1 MPARSAAS
9 VTDASPHTLWDAIAG
24 RIRAQLSETAFAMW
38 FGAARPLAFDGYA
51 LRIGV
56 PNEFTRNWIAGHYA
70 DVVDDATGVAEG
82 VSKVRFTVEGP
93 AEPAG
98 ERPADPAPA
107 AQAGHQASSEPEPAP
122 VQRSALVSRYT
133 FDSFVI
139 GRSNRFAH
147 ATALAVAEAPA
158 QAYNP
163 LLIYGGTGLG
173 KTHLL
178 HAIGAYVVQH
188 APQLRARYVTSE
200 SFTNDFIDALRDKR
214 LDTFKQRY
222 RDASDVLLVD
232 DVQFLAGK
240 ERAQEEF
247 FHTFN
252 ALHEAGK
259 QVVLSSDRPPR
270 EIPGLEERLR
280 SRFEWGL
287 IADVQPPDLETR
299 IAILR
304 KRLGRAGPAIEL
316 DVLTEVARR
325 VTSNVRELE
334 GALTRLLAFASLTGR
349 PISLEL
355 VREVLHDLDPGDAT
369 VTIER
374 IQQLVCEVFGV
385 SEPDLCSPRRTQV
398 LVHPRQIAMYLC
410 RELTDASLPAIG
422 RAFGGRDHTTVHY
435 AVTRIAERMGQDRQE
450 YNLVNE
456 LLGQAKKRR

>member
-9 VTDASPHTLWDAIAG
+9 MTDATAHTLWNTIAAQV
-24 RIRAQLSETAFAMW
+24 RARLSATTYAMW
-38 FGAARPLAFDGYA
+38 FGAARPLAFDGHTLSIA
-51 LRIGV
+51 V
-56 PNEFTRNWIAGHYA
+56 PNEFTRNWITRSYGEILAEA
-70 DVVDDATGVAEG
+70 VDATDGVAEL
-82 VSKVRFTVEGP
+82 RFAVEGGDRAGGDAP
-93 AEPAG
+93 APEANGAGGQKEPGRKPAAAEPS
-98 ERPADPAPA
+98 P
-107 AQAGHQASSEPEPAP
+107 
-122 VQRSALVSRYT
+122 LVPRYT

-178 HAIGAYVVQH
+178 HAIGAYLAQH
-188 APQLRARYVTSE
+188 SPELRARYVTSE
-200 SFTNDFIDALRDKR
+200 TFTNEFFDALRDKR

-222 RDASDVLLVD
+222 RDAYDVLLVD

-240 ERAQEEF
+240 DRTQEEF

-259 QVVLSSDRPPR
+259 QLVLSSDRPPR
-270 EIPGLEERLR
+270 EMPGLEERLR

-304 KRLGRAGPAIEL
+304 KRLGRTGPAIDLE
-316 DVLTEVARR
+316 VQTEVARR

-334 GALTRLLAFASLTGR
+334 GALTRVLAFASLTGR
-349 PISLEL
+349 PVSLEL
-355 VREVLHDLDPGDAT
+355 AREVLHDLDPGDAT

-374 IQQLVCEVFGV
+374 IQQLVCETFGV

-410 RELTDASLPAIG
+410 RELTSASLPAIG

-435 AVTRIAERMGQDRQE
+435 AVNRIAERMGQDRQE

-456 LLGQAKKRR
+456 LLAQAKQHR

>member
-1 MPARSAAS
+1 
-9 VTDASPHTLWDAIAG
+9 VTDATAHTLWNAIAAKVRG
-24 RIRAQLSETAFAMW
+24 RISATAYAMW
-38 FGAARPLAFDGYA
+38 FGAARPLAFDGQTLFIA
-51 LRIGV
+51 I
-56 PNEFTRNWIAGHYA
+56 PNEFTRNWISRNYGEIVAEAAAGT
-70 DVVDDATGVAEG
+70 DGVAEL
-82 VSKVRFTVEGP
+82 RFAVHGGGEPAAGAEAAPEANGANGAHDATEPGREPAV
-93 AEPAG
+93 AEPS
-98 ERPADPAPA
+98 P
-107 AQAGHQASSEPEPAP
+107 
-122 VQRSALVSRYT
+122 LVPRYT

-147 ATALAVAEAPA
+147 ATALAVAEAPS

-163 LLIYGGTGLG
+163 LLVYGGTGLG

-178 HAIGAYVVQH
+178 HAIAAYLAQH
-188 APQLRARYVTSE
+188 APELRTRYVTSE
-200 SFTNDFIDALRDKR
+200 TFTNEFFDALRDKR

-222 RDASDVLLVD
+222 RDAYDVLLVD

-240 ERAQEEF
+240 DRTQEEF

-259 QVVLSSDRPPR
+259 QLVLSSDRPPR
-270 EIPGLEERLR
+270 EMPGLEERLR

-304 KRLGRAGPAIEL
+304 KRLGRSGPEIEL
-316 DVLTEVARR
+316 EVQTEVARR

-334 GALTRLLAFASLTGR
+334 GALTRVLAFASLTGR
-349 PISLEL
+349 PVSLEL

-374 IQQLVCEVFGV
+374 IQELVCKTFGV

-410 RELTDASLPAIG
+410 RELTSASLPAIG

-435 AVTRIAERMGQDRQE
+435 AVNRIAERMGQDRQE

-456 LLGQAKKRR
+456 LLAQAKQHH

>member
-1 MPARSAAS
+1 M
-9 VTDASPHTLWDAIAG
+9 TDATAHTLWAAIAA
-24 RIRAQLSETAFAMW
+24 RVSAELNDTAYAMW
-38 FGAARPLAFDGYA
+38 FGSARAVALDGNG
-51 LRIGV
+51 LRVAV

-70 DVVDDATGVAEG
+70 EVVARAAGAEG
-82 VSKVRFTVEGP
+82 ATAGVRFAVDEGAP
-93 AEPAG
+93 
-98 ERPADPAPA
+98 PAPA
-107 AQAGHQASSEPEPAP
+107 ADRPVAAAPAARQVPQPHAGEGP
-122 VQRSALVSRYT
+122 ALVPRYT

-147 ATALAVAEAPA
+147 ATALAVAEAPG

-178 HAIGAYVVQH
+178 HAIGSYVVQH

-214 LDTFKQRY
+214 LDSFKQRY

-252 ALHEAGK
+252 VLHEAGK
-259 QVVLSSDRPPR
+259 QVVLTSDRPPR
-270 EIPGLEERLR
+270 EITGLEDRLR

-299 IAILR
+299 VAILR
-304 KRLGRAGPAIEL
+304 KRLGRSGPAL
-316 DVLTEVARR
+316 DHDVLTEVAQR

-334 GALTRLLAFASLTGR
+334 GALTRVIAFASLTGR
-349 PISLEL
+349 PVSLEI
-355 VREVLHDLDPGDAT
+355 VREVLHDLAGGDAP

-374 IQQLVCEVFGV
+374 IQEIVCETFGV
-385 SEPDLCSPRRTQV
+385 TERDLCSPRRTQV

-410 RELTDASLPAIG
+410 RELTSESLPAIG

-435 AVTRIAERMGQDRQE
+435 AVNRIAERMGQDRQE

-456 LLGQAKKRR
+456 LLAQAKRR